1 MTVNRL
7 TDADWQGVIDD
18 NVMPCPPTPKQ
29 LKEIA
34 AEILTLRRE
43 NEMLRKMVEEFNYI
57 GFTRRKDETNT
68 YQFQYNG
75 PNPNDLKKWRERG
88 VE

>member
-1 MTVNRL
+1 MNRL

-34 AEILTLRRE
+34 AEILTLRKE
-43 NEMLRKMVEEFNYI
+43 NARLRKRVEVGEQMDWLISRELDNMDHVAEKAFRI
-57 GFTRRKDETNT
+57 VRD
-68 YQFQYNG
+68 
-75 PNPNDLKKWRERG
+75 KWRESG